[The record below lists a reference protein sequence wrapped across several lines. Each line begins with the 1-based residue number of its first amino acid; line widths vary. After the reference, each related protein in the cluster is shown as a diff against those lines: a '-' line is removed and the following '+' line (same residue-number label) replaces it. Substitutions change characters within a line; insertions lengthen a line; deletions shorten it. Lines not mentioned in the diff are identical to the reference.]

1 MGSGQGT
8 LGLVVMA
15 LVAACG
21 GATPPAEQPSAAES
35 GAAVDASPQAKAS
48 GEKAAERGEGGKEES
63 EADAA
68 SRQVPTTCEQKDNV
82 CLPPVAFVKRLCAG
96 FHPDVA
102 LSLFAKGTPFTRA
115 YLTRDTDAWN
125 ASGGASSSD
134 RLLFDEEVLIL
145 YRRVPETGGMVV
157 SGAGAG
163 YDVLRWDG
171 SCASLAAEEVRLQ
184 APPKPKFAPIPW
196 KSLDQKTQEALKAD
210 EKLGKIIA
218 ERRKE
223 CKGATIGTVS
233 LKCEKVDKQMSL
245 AIVEFVRNGGSLP
258 TPAPLP

>member
-1 MGSGQGT
+1 MRFGQGT

-21 GATPPAEQPSAAES
+21 GATPPAEQPSAAEP
-35 GAAVDASPQAKAS
+35 GAAAGASPQEKAS
-48 GEKAAERGEGGKEES
+48 GEEAAAEQREGEKRDA
-63 EADAA
+63 ADAA

-82 CLPPVAFVKRLCAG
+82 CLPPVAFVKRLCGG

-125 ASGGASSSD
+125 ASGGASSGD
-134 RLLFDEEVLIL
+134 KLLFDEEVLIL

-157 SGAGAG
+157 SGAGGG

-171 SCASLAAEEVRLQ
+171 TCASLAAEEVRLQ
-184 APPKPKFAPIPW
+184 VPPKPKFAPIPW
-196 KSLDQKTQEALKAD
+196 KSLDQKTREALQAD

-223 CKGATIGTVS
+223 CKGATMGSVS

-245 AIVEFVRNGGSLP
+245 GIVEFVRNGGSLP
-258 TPAPLP
+258 APEPLP

>member
-1 MGSGQGT
+1 
-8 LGLVVMA
+8 MA

-21 GATPPAEQPSAAES
+21 GATPPAEPPSAAES
-35 GAAVDASPQAKAS
+35 NAAVDASPPAKAS
-48 GEKAAERGEGGKEES
+48 GEKAAEQGEGEKKDAT
-63 EADAA
+63 ADAA
-68 SRQVPTTCEQKDNV
+68 KQVPTTCEQKDNV
-82 CLPPVAFVKRLCAG
+82 CLPPVAFVKRLCGG

-134 RLLFDEEVLIL
+134 KLLFDEEVLIL
-145 YRRVPETGGMVV
+145 YRRMPETGGMVV
-157 SGAGAG
+157 SGAGGG

-171 SCASLAAEEVRLQ
+171 TCASLAAEEVRLHV
-184 APPKPKFAPIPW
+184 PPKPKFAPIPW
-196 KSLDQKTQEALKAD
+196 KSLDQKTREALQAD

-245 AIVEFVRNGGSLP
+245 GIVEFVRNGGSLP
-258 TPAPLP
+258 APGPLP